1 MDCHQQHR
9 DHRQYRD
16 QHHHRQR
23 HKRRQYRQY
32 RDHRQHRQHY
42 HRALHSEPYTWK
54 IAAIAISAGMDTSA
68 VITET
73 SRVKATPTS

>member
-1 MDCHQQHR
+1 MVCHQQHR

-23 HKRRQYRQY
+23 HKRRQYR
-32 RDHRQHRQHY
+32 DHRQHRQHH